1 MSLAALAGLV
11 VPATMTVVAD
21 GPSRRPSPTTAGTQ
35 SPGAG
40 RMPSVSG
47 DGQYVAFIGRP
58 AADADAAETVLLLDR
73 ELDAVTDLLPLPAN
87 IVPGNSAWPV
97 LSADGCTVT
106 VVTELALDRYRDIE
120 GGGRWDAYQRR
131 IDHCGGSELWELV
144 SGGDGAGLSAEATN
158 DVEPSTAPAVS
169 ADGSVVAYAYRV
181 RDADTTSVAVVD
193 TRADVGATSRR
204 RDITA
209 GSGTAVL
216 DPTLDGGGNL
226 LAATVSSDN
235 GNSSRVLIWDLSD
248 GASAA
253 PTTVPGSGRSSQ
265 PALSGDGSAMA
276 FVSDAPDIVATGTSC
291 ADRCTAQVY
300 IYDFDT
306 DSIDIASRLFT
317 TGDDTLVAGNGASTH
332 PVLSDSGD
340 EVVFITRATNFFVT
354 RHRALGA
361 LGEGEL
367 VRVILPT
374 GSMRREVRDSDG
386 VAPMPRVHGSPAMSG
401 NGRVV
406 ATDTAPRAG
415 ARDRML
421 AITVVE
427 PRLDVDALS
436 FGTIQLGFTSA
447 VVTATIS
454 NRGPSSFAPASASSA
469 SPDVGIVGGS
479 CVDPLADPVPPGSSC
494 TLEVTFSPGALGL
507 QAIPVTVEEAIPG
520 GVVLEIPALGA
531 GGDEILLA
539 EPAVLTVPPTVVGV
553 ASAPVAV
560 LLQNIGGSRV
570 RVGGPLVSGEHAADF
585 RVVVDE
591 CVDRRL
597 RAGETCRIEV
607 AFVPG
612 GQGARRAVLSVAST
626 NGGFIAVPLAG
637 TGRYR
642 PTLVAAPVLA
652 SRAGDEVA
660 IARAGMRLTVAG
672 TGFAPS
678 TEVLVGWADGY
689 GRSVRVA
696 TDASGAFR
704 IRLAVL
710 PGERLGLRTLVA
722 SAVGHS
728 AVLRLRLVPGPR

>member
-1 MSLAALAGLV
+1 
-11 VPATMTVVAD
+11 
-21 GPSRRPSPTTAGTQ
+21 
-35 SPGAG
+35 
-40 RMPSVSG
+40 
-47 DGQYVAFIGRP
+47 
-58 AADADAAETVLLLDR
+58 
-73 ELDAVTDLLPLPAN
+73 
-87 IVPGNSAWPV
+87 
-97 LSADGCTVT
+97 
-106 VVTELALDRYRDIE
+106 
-120 GGGRWDAYQRR
+120 
-131 IDHCGGSELWELV
+131 
-144 SGGDGAGLSAEATN
+144 
-158 DVEPSTAPAVS
+158 
-169 ADGSVVAYAYRV
+169 
-181 RDADTTSVAVVD
+181 
-193 TRADVGATSRR
+193 
-204 RDITA
+204 
-209 GSGTAVL
+209 
-216 DPTLDGGGNL
+216 
-226 LAATVSSDN
+226 
-235 GNSSRVLIWDLSD
+235 
-248 GASAA
+248 
-253 PTTVPGSGRSSQ
+253 
-265 PALSGDGSAMA
+265 
-276 FVSDAPDIVATGTSC
+276 
-291 ADRCTAQVY
+291 
-300 IYDFDT
+300 
-306 DSIDIASRLFT
+306 
-317 TGDDTLVAGNGASTH
+317 
-332 PVLSDSGD
+332 
-340 EVVFITRATNFFVT
+340 
-354 RHRALGA
+354 
-361 LGEGEL
+361 
-367 VRVILPT
+367 
-374 GSMRREVRDSDG
+374 
-386 VAPMPRVHGSPAMSG
+386 
-401 NGRVV
+401 
-406 ATDTAPRAG
+406 
-415 ARDRML
+415 ML

-531 GGDEILLA
+531 GGDEILRA
-539 EPAVLTVPPTVVGV
+539 EPAGLTVPPTVVGV
-553 ASAPVAV
+553 ASAPVVV

-597 RAGETCRIEV
+597 RAGETCRLEV